1 MRSQLQHGAELVN
14 DLINASHFLEQ
25 GVNNSTL
32 WELVCGR
39 VTAYLRPAFDE
50 IKALSNDPSESL
62 HHGYYV
68 LRDSKSGRVL
78 LDIVFNDPKP
88 KGESVEGQGLYVCEF
103 DSEFFNEQCLMEV
116 LLPLLV
122 GRMFDD
128 FPTLSYVK
136 INRNI
141 EPLNS
146 LLLSEFF
153 DLEERVVTVR
163 REQVWVIQLAREEK

>member
-1 MRSQLQHGAELVN
+1 MRLQYGVGLVN
-14 DLINASHFLEQ
+14 DLINVSRFLEQ

-32 WELVCGR
+32 WEVVCGR

-50 IKALSNDPSESL
+50 IKVLSNDPSESL

-68 LRDSKSGRVL
+68 LRDPLTGRAL
-78 LDIVFNDPKP
+78 IDIVFNDPRP
-88 KGESVEGQGLYVCEF
+88 KSESVEGQGLYILEF
-103 DSEFFNEQCLMEV
+103 DSEFFDDQCRKEV

-122 GRMFDD
+122 ARMFDD

-136 INRNI
+136 INRKI

-153 DLEERVVTVR
+153 DLEERVVTVM
-163 REQVWVIQLAREEK
+163 REQVGVIQLAREEK

>member
-1 MRSQLQHGAELVN
+1 MRLQYGAIQVN
-14 DLINASHFLEQ
+14 DLINSSHFLEQ
-25 GVNNSTL
+25 GVSNTTF

-50 IKALSNDPSESL
+50 IKVLSNDPSESL
-62 HHGYYV
+62 HHGYYI
-68 LRDSKSGRVL
+68 LRDSKSGLVL

-88 KGESVEGQGLYVCEF
+88 KGESLEGQGLYICEF
-103 DSEFFNEQCLMEV
+103 DSEFFSEQSRKEA

-163 REQVWVIQLAREEK
+163 REQVCVIQIVRDEE

>member
-1 MRSQLQHGAELVN
+1 MRLQYGAELVN
-14 DLINASHFLEQ
+14 DLINVSRFLEQ

-78 LDIVFNDPKP
+78 LDVVFNDPKP
-88 KGESVEGQGLYVCEF
+88 IGESVEGKGLYILEF
-103 DSEFFNEQCLMEV
+103 DSEFFDEQCLKEV

-122 GRMFDD
+122 VQIFDD

-141 EPLNS
+141 ELVS
-146 LLLSEFF
+146 SFLLSEFF
-153 DLEERVVTVR
+153 DLEERIVTVR
-163 REQVWVIQLAREEK
+163 REQVWAIQLAREEK